1 MLLDGTP
8 LGVSVTR
15 ALGPPRAEFDEAA
28 ARALLVKKLGGVIR
42 STETCLGAWRKQIL
56 HVWAPTARAAAA
68 LDAAYAS
75 MPDAM
80 VSDTVVLVTTCT
92 ELPPLFD
99 ERMARVER
107 AARIPKGLKEAAHLA
122 ALAESD
128 PNSAAGSGPSD
139 LAGMSFSLAA
149 KAPKAAADGMQRLL
163 LSKAVGEA
171 MSAEAWARAF
181 REVRAPCLYPG
192 AGAGWGA

>member
-1 MLLDGTP
+1 MRARCSCSSLRCEPRCAGHGAATRCNRAR
-8 LGVSVTR
+8 VR
-15 ALGPPRAEFDEAA
+15 ALAISP
-28 ARALLVKKLGGVIR
+28 L
-42 STETCLGAWRKQIL
+42 
-56 HVWAPTARAAAA
+56 PTAQTLRLCHAHIANQ
-68 LDAAYAS
+68 
-75 MPDAM
+75 
-80 VSDTVVLVTTCT
+80 
-92 ELPPLFD
+92 
-99 ERMARVER
+99 
-107 AARIPKGLKEAAHLA
+107 AHLSLALTGA

-181 REVRAPCLYPG
+181 REVRARCSYPREHERMRVTRFVRPRAVCAHA
-192 AGAGWGA
+192 AGRALVCA